1 MRMIYRIVFV
11 FLFFTLS
18 LSVSAQTV
26 KTDNEKALKAEK
38 VAFLT
43 KKLELTQDDAKIF
56 WPMYDEYWD
65 RKNSI
70 LSERRKFVEEF
81 LKESDKLSEADI
93 INYTNRYVNSHK
105 QETDLLAEF
114 NTRLK
119 SVLSPKKIM
128 LLYQSNYEFKG
139 YLLQKV
145 KESGKE
151 EKK

>member
-1 MRMIYRIVFV
+1 MRIVYRKFIV
-11 FLFFTLS
+11 FLFFAISFS
-18 LSVSAQTV
+18 LSAQTT
-26 KTDNEKALKAEK
+26 KNDNEKALKAEK

-43 KKLELTQDDAKIF
+43 KKLELTTDEAKVF
-56 WPMYDEYWD
+56 WPIYDEYWD
-65 RKNSI
+65 RKNTI
-70 LSERRKFVEEF
+70 LSERRKFVDEF
-81 LKESDKLSEADI
+81 LKESDKLSDADI
-93 INYTNRYVNSHK
+93 INYTNRYVNSHR
-105 QETDLLAEF
+105 QETELLAEF

-119 SVLSPKKIM
+119 TILSPKKIM

>member
-1 MRMIYRIVFV
+1 MKIFYQIVFV
-11 FLFFTLS
+11 FLFLALS
-18 LSVSAQTV
+18 LSVTAQTV
-26 KTDNEKALKAEK
+26 QVDNEKALKAEK

-43 KKLELTQDDAKIF
+43 KKLELTQDEAKQF
-56 WPMYDEYWD
+56 WPIYDEYWD
-65 RKNSI
+65 RKNAI
-70 LSERRKFVEEF
+70 LTERRKFVEEF
-81 LKESDKLSEADI
+81 LKESDKLSDADI
-93 INYTNRYVNSHK
+93 TNYTNRYVNSHK
-105 QETDLLAEF
+105 QEVDLLSEF

-119 SVLSPKKIM
+119 AILSPKKIM